1 MTTEFI
7 TSLIK
12 LAGAAV
18 FVAIA
23 LLFFVIQSR
32 YSLPI
37 AAFVAVI
44 FAVYATGR
52 IARKGLLKLS

>member
-1 MTTEFI
+1 MTTQVI

-12 LAGAAV
+12 LALAAI
-18 FVAIA
+18 FVAIT

-32 YSLPI
+32 YTLPL
-37 AAFVAVI
+37 AAIFAVV